1 MGSPVVHW
9 EVMGKDADALRKF
22 YASMFDWNFDIDNSM
37 GYGMVA
43 PDQDRSAEERGI
55 GGGIGEMPAGEPG
68 YSTFYVGVADVEG
81 TLQQAEK
88 LGGSRLMGP
97 EQPMEGLEIGMFTDP
112 EGNIVGLVKVP
123 T

>member
-22 YASMFDWNFDIDNSM
+22 YASMFDWNFDVDNPL

-43 PDQDRSAEERGI
+43 PDQNRSPEDRGI
-55 GGGIGEMPAGEPG
+55 GGGIGAMPEGQPG
-68 YSTFYVGVADVEG
+68 YSTFYVGVDDVEG
-81 TLQQAEK
+81 ALQRAEQ
-88 LGGSRLMGP
+88 LGGSRVMGP

-112 EGNIVGLVKVP
+112 EGNAVGLVKVP